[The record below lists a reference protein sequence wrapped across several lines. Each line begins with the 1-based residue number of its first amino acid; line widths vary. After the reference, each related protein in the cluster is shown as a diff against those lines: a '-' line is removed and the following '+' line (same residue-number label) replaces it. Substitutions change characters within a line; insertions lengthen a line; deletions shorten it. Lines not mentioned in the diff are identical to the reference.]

1 MLTLIRLVALLLT
14 SRLPTY
20 FVMGSEVLI
29 VAVKSWRVLNLGFRW
44 LRHKLLDSTLERGVR
59 PEFKDMIDGGLL
71 DRNNIG

>member
-1 MLTLIRLVALLLT
+1 MLTLIRLIALLLT
-14 SRLPTY
+14 SRLLTY

>member
-1 MLTLIRLVALLLT
+1 MLTLIRLIALPLT
-14 SRLPTY
+14 SRLLTY
-20 FVMGSEVLI
+20 FVMGSEALI

>member
-1 MLTLIRLVALLLT
+1 MLTLIRSITLLLT

>member
-1 MLTLIRLVALLLT
+1 MTLIRLIALLLT

-59 PEFKDMIDGGLL
+59 SGFKDMIDGGLL
-71 DRNNIG
+71 ERNNIG